1 MRILVTGA
9 QGCIGAWTVK
19 ALLDRGLDVL
29 SYDLDPEL
37 RRLSLIAP
45 SEQMARVAVRT
56 GRIEDTARV
65 KALVKDEQI
74 THIVHLA
81 AQLMPFCQAHPVE
94 GAMVN
99 IIGTLNV
106 FEDTARVKALVKDEQ
121 ITHIVHLAAQLM
133 PFCQAHPVEG
143 AMVNI
148 IGTLNVF

>member
-1 MRILVTGA
+1 MIAILAA
-9 QGCIGAWTVK
+9 QNLPERHLEFLADDVEQRRVHSGDCVK
-19 ALLDRGLDVL
+19 SQPRRSMDTTAAHAPQEPSDRGRAFDGLDVL
-29 SYDLDPEL
+29 SYELDPEL

-45 SEQMARVAVRT
+45 GEQMARVAVRT

-99 IIGTLNV
+99 IVGTLNV
-106 FEDTARVKALVKDEQ
+106 F
-121 ITHIVHLAAQLM
+121 
-133 PFCQAHPVEG
+133 
-143 AMVNI
+143 
-148 IGTLNVF
+148 